1 MTTQSDPW
9 VRVAEE
15 VQRRRL
21 QLNLTQEEAARRS
34 DGRISRA
41 TWQKVESA
49 LGQSYSARTV
59 MGICRALGW
68 TDDSI
73 HRVMK
78 ELPPIEVESEEQ
90 VDSRIQSLAEWARE
104 DPSLDDSARRV
115 LLDVYRSLL
124 RQVSQRR

>member
-1 MTTQSDPW
+1 
-9 VRVAEE
+9 
-15 VQRRRL
+15 
-21 QLNLTQEEAARRS
+21 
-34 DGRISRA
+34 
-41 TWQKVESA
+41 
-49 LGQSYSARTV
+49 